1 MASSRLLSF
10 LLLSLLVIFI
20 YPSNS
25 SPENN
30 VTEAQSHIR
39 FKKASLSLYY
49 EALCPYCRSF
59 IVSRLVKVFNTD
71 LLNIINLRLVPWGN
85 AEYVKTNK
93 TIICQHGEDEC
104 YLNTIHACAINIWPD
119 PRKHF
124 NFIYCVENQGPDG
137 TDAVWKTC
145 SSTLGMDQKLIKN
158 CYDSGYGR
166 KLLLRYATETDD
178 LHPKHSYVPWVTVN
192 NQPLYDQYENFIAYV
207 CNAYKDKSWVKACL
221 SRSLNATEE
230 KSAISKRSHNGGK

>member
-1 MASSRLLSF
+1 M
-10 LLLSLLVIFI
+10 FI
-20 YPSNS
+20 YPFTS
-25 SPENN
+25 SPDNN
-30 VTEAQSHIR
+30 VSEAQSHIR
-39 FKKASLSLYY
+39 SKKVHLSLYY
-49 EALCPYCRSF
+49 ESLCPYCRSF

-85 AEYVKTNK
+85 AQYVKPNK
-93 TIICQHGEDEC
+93 TITFQHGEDEC

-137 TDAVWKTC
+137 ADAVWKAC
-145 SSTLGMDQKLIKN
+145 SATLGMDQKLIKN

-178 LHPKHSYVPWVTVN
+178 LHPKHYTFHGS
-192 NQPLYDQYENFIAYV
+192 Q
-207 CNAYKDKSWVKACL
+207 
-221 SRSLNATEE
+221 
-230 KSAISKRSHNGGK
+230 